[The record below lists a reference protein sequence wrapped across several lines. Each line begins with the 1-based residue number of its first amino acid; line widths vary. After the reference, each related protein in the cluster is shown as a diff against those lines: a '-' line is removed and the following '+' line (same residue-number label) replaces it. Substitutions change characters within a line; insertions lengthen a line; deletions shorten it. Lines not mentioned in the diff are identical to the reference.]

1 MKDQITSQ
9 PLQQADQAVPQ
20 QVTASAS
27 SSSLSSSTSARHSRI
42 RQATSESSMPINF
55 ARPIVLRPDSVDPDD
70 HQHDRDISAVSTLTD
85 PNSATAG
92 EESEWHDEVPTSPHD
107 RRAMNFST
115 QSDASGHSTPLK
127 IRRRGMM
134 NNKKLTIDVT
144 SSSSSTRAASARR
157 VASESMVSPSE
168 VSPSS
173 AAVALPPPA
182 IRRAS
187 SRSNKLGKGKKN
199 SPTESLAPPASAGI
213 RFAPFTPT
221 KPSPL
226 ADHNRSPVA
235 SSGSPSS
242 ASAAPSSGDSDKPL
256 LSVPR
261 YGFNPEFQLGQKS
274 EGSSPR
280 STKSKVSPT
289 KPSPT
294 YSGVSQGGVK
304 GMLYSN
310 ARIPATPLSPRAPGS
325 SSSPRSNEAA
335 RSPRTPQSPRAPGTP
350 RTPRTPLTA
359 RLPHT
364 PGFGAQSSS
373 AYRGVLLTTVTRA
386 GSNERLPMGMLA
398 PNAADRRTRNRSAS
412 IATEI
417 RGFVRGGASEVIPR
431 LELRVLERPR
441 RESRLYNL
449 DPTAPN
455 KRHSLAAAQPSILK
469 EKSDFAAQDVPD
481 DSSPRAREF
490 SRSVALDKLTSKRTS
505 ASVGPRGSVAR
516 HSGNF
521 AGLSF
526 VGQDLYRRERR
537 QTGASVVSGRSRR
550 SDRSAKSNRSA
561 LSRRTSMPTSV
572 TLKSSRPSL
581 VSRRLSLAPSSFRG
595 PRDEAMQPDSDESE
609 DENDVVNELQS
620 RVTNIQEAKRW
631 ILGHRP
637 SQDGNAPAIMGRDI
651 HDDQRPMTAMRRPT
665 YAASVFQQ
673 ARLMEAE
680 RQAGAAL
687 VSSSVL
693 NVNAS
698 GLNVNA
704 SMTPLPQTPGFPKTP
719 HTAFP
724 DGAVE
729 GEEPYP
735 RPETAAAVLPELT
748 WQQKTAH
755 YLTAPLRFVKKQISP
770 KYVLT
775 MMDPREILFPITFRK
790 IALWI
795 VYGGVIAMLILL
807 DRYYHWW
814 AKLDH
819 AVHGKNLAIM
829 GVLYGFE
836 PTMILIIMLVAQV
849 PDARVVPD
857 RTVLVPRARNST
869 EVLSDD
875 EDESRHSSSSSDDE
889 SVASADM
896 ATQMHST
903 ILEEEDDEEDGAEH
917 ETQDQESGILDIH
930 SKRNSKRLSGLR
942 PPARRRSTHHTLAS
956 SRSRERRGSGPTDH
970 AGGLQVPRTPTFDPR
985 NRRSTIILHEPLT
998 IDSLN
1003 TDLAR
1008 LESRRPS
1015 AASHQLVLAQTASRD
1030 SRRSSYFGIFAAA
1043 AGARPGEATPDP
1055 ATAATADE
1063 MAGEKSDKDLV
1074 AAASDSTG
1082 EFDEKKDADAI
1093 ESEKPDDVRIAMD
1106 SITHPSL
1113 TESTALIIPCH
1124 NADVEVL
1131 KAVLFAALVHFE
1143 PWQIFIIDNGNTPQP
1158 PNDMESSIRSQ
1169 PMFAR
1174 VNYIWLPVGNK
1185 NIAQFV
1191 GAKAAA
1197 VLNLDYVLTIDDD
1210 VIIPANFAAPMHI
1223 ISETVTAVCYPIT
1236 AVDHKGD
1243 RPVFVGWQDIEYKL
1257 SALAK
1262 MAESK
1267 MCGVL
1272 FPHGAA
1278 SFWNRNTMIAVLRRH
1293 DLIYFADDV
1302 KMGLELQAIGERMG
1316 IDASISFETV
1326 APETFLGPPTA
1337 GTPNYYNQRV
1347 RSWEMAR
1354 HTLYWQFS
1362 KRFLFSLNGARTPVA
1377 IGWQKF
1383 TQFYNSTTN
1392 FIDWI
1397 RLPMFILLGGSGQF
1411 WLKSFAFIIFLPI
1424 VPVLLYRFVKTRN
1437 RPDLHPHLIDMLT
1450 YGIYKLMY
1458 SVVCVFGGIRS
1469 MLVFFPNHGHKP
1481 TLAEME
1487 KSKDPRCIWLRDD
1500 FMKNS
1505 GGQGDLRDEP
1515 QQILLDDAAA
1525 AAEEEEEEDAVI
1537 EEAQAVAVLP
1547 SVTVTPQGEEQ
1558 PTVAV
1563 LNVPRRPSKVTPID
1577 EQLPTVF
1584 EAR

>member
-1 MKDQITSQ
+1 MKEQNTSLSPQ
-9 PLQQADQAVPQ
+9 EADQDASQ
-20 QVTASAS
+20 QVTASTS
-27 SSSLSSSTSARHSRI
+27 SPTLSSSTSARHSRI
-42 RQATSESSMPINF
+42 RQATSESSMSINF
-55 ARPIVLRPDSVDPDD
+55 ARPILLRPDSVDPDD
-70 HQHDRDISAVSTLTD
+70 HQHGRDFSAVSALSD
-85 PNSATAG
+85 HDSAMTG
-92 EESEWHDEVPTSPHD
+92 EDSEWTDEIPTSPQD
-107 RRAMNFST
+107 RRAMNFSV
-115 QSDASGHSTPLK
+115 QSDASDRSTPLK
-127 IRRRGMM
+127 IRRRGTI
-134 NNKKLTIDVT
+134 NDKKLTINVT
-144 SSSSSTRAASARR
+144 SSSSSSSRSASARR
-157 VASESMVSPSE
+157 KASGSMVPPSE

-173 AAVALPPPA
+173 AAVAPPPPA

-187 SRSNKLGKGKKN
+187 SLSNKLGKGK

-242 ASAAPSSGDSDKPL
+242 ASAAPSSGSSDKPL

-261 YGFNPEFQLGQKS
+261 YGFNPDFQLGQS
-274 EGSSPR
+274 SSPR
-280 STKSKVSPT
+280 STKSKTSPT

-294 YSGVSQGGVK
+294 YNGVSQGGVK
-304 GMLYSN
+304 SMLYSN
-310 ARIPATPLSPRAPGS
+310 ARIPATPLSPRAFGS
-325 SSSPRSNEAA
+325 VSSPRSNEASN
-335 RSPRTPQSPRAPGTP
+335 SPRTPRSPHNPGSP

-359 RLPHT
+359 RLPLT
-364 PGFGAQSSS
+364 PGLASRSSA

-386 GSNERLPMGMLA
+386 GSNERLPTSMLA
-398 PNAADRRTRNRSAS
+398 PNAAERRTRNRSAS

-441 RESRLYNL
+441 RESQLYNL
-449 DPTAPN
+449 ASNPTASS

-469 EKSDFAAQDVPD
+469 EKSDFAAQDVQD

-505 ASVGPRGSVAR
+505 VSVGPRGSIPR
-516 HSGNF
+516 HSSNF
-521 AGLSF
+521 GRLSF
-526 VGQDLYRRERR
+526 VGHDVYRRERR
-537 QTGASVVSGRSRR
+537 QTGASAASGRSRR
-550 SDRSAKSNRSA
+550 SDRSANSIRSA
-561 LSRRTSMPTSV
+561 LSRRTSMPTTASI
-572 TLKSSRPSL
+572 KSSRPSL
-581 VSRRLSLAPSSFRG
+581 VTRRMSLAPSSFRG
-595 PRDEAMQPDSDESE
+595 PRDEAMQPDDDESE
-609 DENDVVNELQS
+609 DENDVVNEMHS

-637 SQDGNAPAIMGRDI
+637 SQDANAPAIVGRDI
-651 HDDQRPMTAMRRPT
+651 QDDQRPMTAMRRPT

-687 VSSSVL
+687 ISSSVL

-698 GLNVNA
+698 ASNVNA
-704 SMTPLPQTPGFPKTP
+704 PMTPFPQTPGFPKTP
-719 HTAFP
+719 QTAFP

-735 RPETAAAVLPELT
+735 RPETAAAMLPEPT

-755 YLTAPLRFVKKQISP
+755 CLTAPWRFVKKQISP

-775 MMDPREILFPITFRK
+775 MMDPREILFPITIRK

-795 VYGGVIAMLILL
+795 VYGGVIAMLVLL

-819 AVHGKNLAIM
+819 AVHGKNFAIM

-836 PTMILIIMLVAQV
+836 PTMILIIMLVARV

-857 RTVLVPRARNST
+857 RTVLVPRARDST

-875 EDESRHSSSSSDDE
+875 DEESSHSSDEE

-903 ILEEEDDEEDGAEH
+903 ILEEEHDEEDYGEH
-917 ETQDQESGILDIH
+917 ETQDQESGIVDIY

-942 PPARRRSTHHTLAS
+942 APMRRRSTHHTLAS
-956 SRSRERRGSGPTDH
+956 SRSAERRGSDTTNFS
-970 AGGLQVPRTPTFDPR
+970 AGLQVPRTPSFDPR

-998 IDSLN
+998 IDSLHA
-1003 TDLAR
+1003 DLAR
-1008 LESRRPS
+1008 LETRRPS

-1030 SRRSSYFGIFAAA
+1030 SRRSSYMSIFAAA

-1055 ATAATADE
+1055 AVAANADE
-1063 MAGEKSDKDLV
+1063 LASEKSHNV
-1074 AAASDSTG
+1074 AAQSDSTG
-1082 EFDEKKDADAI
+1082 ELDEKKDVDAI
-1093 ESEKPDDVRIAMD
+1093 ASDKSDDVRIAMD

-1143 PWQIFIIDNGNTPQP
+1143 PWQIFVIDNGNTPQP
-1158 PNDMESSIRSQ
+1158 PTDMESSIRSQ

-1174 VNYIWLPVGNK
+1174 VNYIWLPIGNK

-1223 ISETVTAVCYPIT
+1223 ISETTTAVCYPIT

-1411 WLKSFAFIIFLPI
+1411 WLKSFAFILFLPI
-1424 VPVLLYRFVKTRN
+1424 VPILLYRFVKTRN

-1487 KSKDPRCIWLRDD
+1487 KAKDPRCIWLRDD

-1515 QQILLDDAAA
+1515 QQILLDDVAV
-1525 AAEEEEEEDAVI
+1525 AAEGEEAGL
-1537 EEAQAVAVLP
+1537 EEAQVVAVLP
-1547 SVTVTPQGEEQ
+1547 SVTVTPQGEDQ
-1558 PTVAV
+1558 PAVAV
-1563 LNVPRRPSKVTPID
+1563 LNLARGPSRVTPID